1 MYNEFFIKGF
11 ILKVLLLEDD
21 PALNDL
27 LNEHLTDKGYEVTLC
42 TNGQE
47 ALENLIENIYDLA
60 LLDINTPI
68 MSGIEVLKSLRNE
81 YKNRTPVIILTAY
94 QDTKHLKESFENG
107 VDDYIR
113 KPFDLE
119 ELDQRVKKLCKQF
132 FIDSFDEIEISSNI
146 RFLPESCQIK
156 INDKIKNI
164 AQKERDILKYF
175 INHRNRVISSEE
187 LLQNIWVYEE
197 MPSEATIRVY
207 IKNLREILGKE
218 SIHTIRGIGYKFE

>member
-1 MYNEFFIKGF
+1 M
-11 ILKVLLLEDD
+11 KVLLLEDD

-27 LNEHLTDKGYEVTLC
+27 LNEHLEDKGYDVTLC

-47 ALENLIENIYDLA
+47 ALEYLIDNIYDLA

-68 MSGIEVLKSLRNE
+68 MTGLEVLKTLRDD
-81 YKNRTPVIILTAY
+81 YKNRTPIIILTAY

-107 VDDYIR
+107 VDDYIK

-119 ELDQRVKKLCKQF
+119 ELDQRIIKLCKQF
-132 FIDSFDEIEISSNI
+132 FIEQSNEVMI
-146 RFLPESCQIK
+146 NDTTNFLPETCQIR
-156 INDKIKNI
+156 IGTITKNI

-175 INHRNRVISSEE
+175 IKHKSRVISSEE

-197 MPSEATIRVY
+197 MPTDATIRVY
-207 IKNLREILGKE
+207 IKNLREILGKD
-218 SIHTIRGIGYKFE
+218 SIQTIRDIGYKFE